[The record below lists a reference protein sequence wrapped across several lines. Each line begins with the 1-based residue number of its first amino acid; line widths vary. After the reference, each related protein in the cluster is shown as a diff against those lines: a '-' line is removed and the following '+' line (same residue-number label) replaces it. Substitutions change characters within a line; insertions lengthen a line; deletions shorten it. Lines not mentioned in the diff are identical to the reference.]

1 MEKQITKNDASTIM
15 AVFDTLGLDHLTG
28 GSIDLQ
34 TLTHKSK
41 ADFVRLLPKMV
52 VFIKEVG
59 DCLRP
64 KEKEDISTFIESLC
78 VICYDEAFILE
89 NCEAL
94 WEIDKFMQVVSDI
107 YNDVAN
113 QKQSLIVC
121 IK

>member
-1 MEKQITKNDASTIM
+1 MEKLITKNEAATVL
-15 AVFDTLGLDHLTG
+15 AVIDSLGLGTLTN

-52 VFIKEVG
+52 VFLKEVG

-78 VICYDEAFILE
+78 VVCQDEAYILE
-89 NCEAL
+89 NAEAL
-94 WEIDKFMQVVSDI
+94 WEVDKLLQAVFDS
-107 YNDVAN
+107 YNEN
-113 QKQSLIVC
+113 EK
-121 IK
+121 